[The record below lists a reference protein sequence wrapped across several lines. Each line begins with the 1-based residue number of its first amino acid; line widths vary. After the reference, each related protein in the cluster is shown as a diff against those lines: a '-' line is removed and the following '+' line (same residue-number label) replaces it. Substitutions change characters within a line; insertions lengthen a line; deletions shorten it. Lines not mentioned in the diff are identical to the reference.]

1 MNNYSGALFGFIM
14 VFVYNFLDAGKEVYS
29 GFLVQSAHPMMVTC
43 IVFSAVL
50 VFFQLFCLLKQRKE
64 YLHPW
69 STWKPLVALNVTTAG
84 SWITFFYCLKYL
96 EPASASAII
105 TGVAPLLMV
114 MIVPFFFSTE
124 KREYRLLLL
133 TGIAC
138 SSLWLGIISLQEGR
152 NTYNLSINEVAIG
165 IVLSVACALFSI
177 FSNILSKKLSENAC
191 RPESIMAHRFYLT
204 VIVTLL
210 FTLQRQDMHSDM
222 QNLFPGVLLLAL
234 LGLIIPLWCLQYG
247 IKSLPPSRVMVLISV
262 SPVFTFGFQIFDP
275 RLSPTAS
282 SFVAILLICLFSLA
296 AEVWRIQHSGRVN
309 DGYHRVSEDRNG

>member
-1 MNNYSGALFGFIM
+1 MNNYSGAVFGFIM
-14 VFVYNFLDAGKEVYS
+14 VFIYNFLDAGKEVYS

-43 IVFSAVL
+43 IVFSTVL
-50 VFFQLFCLLKQRKE
+50 VFFQIFCLLRLRKE
-64 YLHPW
+64 YLRPYR
-69 STWKPLVALNVTTAG
+69 TWKPLVALNMTTAG

-114 MIVPFFFSTE
+114 MIVPFFFRTE
-124 KREYRLLLL
+124 KREYRWLLL

-138 SSLWLGIISLQEGR
+138 SSLWLGVISLQEGR
-152 NTYNLSINEVAIG
+152 NTYNLSVQEVIIG
-165 IVLSVACALFSI
+165 IALSIGCALFSI
-177 FSNILSKKLSENAC
+177 FSNILSKKLSEDEC

-204 VIVTLL
+204 VLVTLL
-210 FTLQRQDMHSDM
+210 FSFQLQDVQSDM
-222 QNLFPGVLLLAL
+222 QNLFPGVLLLAV

-247 IKSLPPSRVMVLISV
+247 IKSLAPSRVMVLISV

-282 SFVAILLICLFSLA
+282 SFVAILLICFFSLA
-296 AEVWRIQHSGRVN
+296 AEVWRIQHTGRVN

>member
-1 MNNYSGALFGFIM
+1 MNNYSGAVFGFIM
-14 VFVYNFLDAGKEVYS
+14 VFIYNFLDAGKEVYS

-43 IVFSAVL
+43 IVFSTVL
-50 VFFQLFCLLKQRKE
+50 VFFQLFCGLRLPKE
-64 YLHPW
+64 YLRPYR
-69 STWKPLVALNVTTAG
+69 TWKPLLALNITTAG

-114 MIVPFFFSTE
+114 MIVPFFFRTE
-124 KREYRLLLL
+124 KREYRWLLL

-152 NTYNLSINEVAIG
+152 NTYNLSVYEVVMGIG
-165 IVLSVACALFSI
+165 LSVACALFSI
-177 FSNILSKKLSENAC
+177 FSNILSKKLSEDEC

-210 FTLQRQDMHSDM
+210 FSFQLQDVHSDM
-222 QNLFPGVLLLAL
+222 QNLFPGVLLLAI

-282 SFVAILLICLFSLA
+282 SFVAILLICFFSLA
-296 AEVWRIQHSGRVN
+296 AEVWRIQHSGQVN
-309 DGYHRVSEDRNG
+309 NGYHRVSEDRNG